1 MPNKNK
7 EINEAIRAKAG
18 RKVSKIQKAP
28 DPKKN
33 RAVNDMIRAKGR
45 R

>member
-7 EINEAIRAKAG
+7 EINEAIQAG
-18 RKVSKIQKAP
+18 RNVSKIKKSP
-28 DPKKN
+28 DQKKN
-33 RAVNDMIRAKGR
+33 QAVNDMIRAKGR